1 MQRCFCLRQRG
12 LRAHVPCVSKRW
24 VPSCTRRSGVIW
36 GDPRMQEIWLRAPP
50 SKSAVSL
57 ELMRSGA
64 ANPDAAAVNMR
75 CAATAAVQRAR
86 CRVGGQY
93 ARNTSVTSTLQ

>member
-50 SKSAVSL
+50 STEYREFGVDALGLSKPRCSCSEHAVRGNSSRP
-57 ELMRSGA
+57 EGA
-64 ANPDAAAVNMR
+64 
-75 CAATAAVQRAR
+75 
-86 CRVGGQY
+86 
-93 ARNTSVTSTLQ
+93 